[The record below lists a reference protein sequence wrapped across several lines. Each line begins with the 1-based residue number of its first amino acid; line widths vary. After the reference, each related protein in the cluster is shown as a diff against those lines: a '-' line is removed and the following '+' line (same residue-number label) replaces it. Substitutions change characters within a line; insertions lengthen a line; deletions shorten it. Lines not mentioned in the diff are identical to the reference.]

1 MAGKWKNYDPIWRRI
16 KWAAG
21 YGRLSLPLP
30 FWWSNSKLQVELA
43 DIDDEL
49 RPRFRLPAD
58 VQQQFKNIDWK
69 RIEKR
74 TANWEVVKTRVA
86 DVSENPSGMHSANTL
101 AVAAYG
107 PLLNEDRRH
116 HNYNFAEQF
125 CFDGRTLKIAFP
137 ELCETDTAV
146 AAEYQVSTFRLKRDV
161 INRLKDGEKL
171 RIRTPHGSF
180 VFTRQ
185 QFESVFPKIAGNQAS
200 YLEKGSYS
208 VTIPP
213 QAAKQFLDLD
223 TSKLPDD
230 GRYPIVEVLKLVVD
244 KGIVDAPEAAD
255 VDDTT
260 AAAGSGDAREH
271 DEDDEVDSRY
281 HARNVILFGPPG
293 TGKSY
298 RLQTTFLAGIGIG
311 PDDKRVFRVTFHPE
325 TSYFDFV
332 GSYKP
337 LLGLERAESP
347 AHAIDGTEMRL
358 PGGDP
363 ARPVVYYGFEPGPFT
378 EALCTAL
385 ADPSRNHALIVE
397 EINRGNCAAIFGDI
411 FQLLDRDAEHRS
423 QYAIRPN
430 APLAAYL
437 RSRLKGSHTEL
448 RLPRNLFIYATMN
461 TSDQA
466 LFPMDTAFKRRWSLE
481 YVGISFDDAKARQ
494 VLVPI
499 SEAMQRPWW
508 AVATAL
514 NRFIVAHTGID
525 DKQMGPYF
533 VQAGKGDQVSPAAFR
548 SKVLFYLWNDIFR
561 GSPQVVFAEGIETYD
576 SLVAAHRDNRAV
588 FIPAVL
594 DAISSLAT
602 DPGLSAQ

>member
-1 MAGKWKNYDPIWRRI
+1 MPGKWKNYDPIWRRI

-21 YGRLSLPLP
+21 YGRLTLPLP
-30 FWWSNSKLQVELA
+30 LWWSSSKLQVELA
-43 DIDDEL
+43 DIDAEL
-49 RPRFRLPAD
+49 RPRFRLPAE
-58 VQQQFKNIDWK
+58 VQQQFKDIDWK
-69 RIEKR
+69 RVEKR
-74 TANWEVVKTRVA
+74 TANWDVVKTRVA
-86 DVSENPSGMHSANTL
+86 DVTENPSGMHTANTL
-101 AVAAYG
+101 AVAVYG
-107 PLLNEDRRH
+107 PLLNNDRRH

-125 CFDGRTLKIAFP
+125 CFDGRTLKVAFP
-137 ELCETDTAV
+137 ELCETDTLV
-146 AAEYQVSTFRLKRDV
+146 ATGYQVATFRLKREV
-161 INRLKDGEKL
+161 IDGLKDGEKV

-185 QFESVFPKIAGNQAS
+185 QFETAFPQIASNKAS
-200 YLEKGSYS
+200 YLDKGSYS

-213 QAAKQFLDLD
+213 QVAKQFLDFD
-223 TSKLPDD
+223 GSKLPDD
-230 GRYPIVEVLKLVVD
+230 ERYPIVDALKLVVD
-244 KGIVDAPEAAD
+244 NGIVDAPELTD
-255 VDDTT
+255 NTSDSPNLGTDDNR
-260 AAAGSGDAREH
+260 D
-271 DEDDEVDSRY
+271 DDDEVDSRY

-337 LLGLERAESP
+337 LLGLERADSP
-347 AHAIDGTEMRL
+347 ALAIDGTEMRL
-358 PGGDP
+358 PGGEP
-363 ARPVVYYGFEPGPFT
+363 ARPVVYYGFEPGPFA
-378 EALCTAL
+378 EALCAAL
-385 ADPSRNHALIVE
+385 AEPSRNHALIVE
-397 EINRGNCAAIFGDI
+397 EINRGNCAAIFGDV
-411 FQLLDRDAEHRS
+411 FQLLDRDPEHRS
-423 QYAIRPN
+423 QYAIRPS
-430 APLAAYL
+430 APLATYL
-437 RSRLKGSHTEL
+437 QARLKAPHTEL
-448 RLPRNLFIYATMN
+448 RLPRNLFLYATMN

-481 YVGISFDDAKARQ
+481 YVGIAFDDAKARQ
-494 VLVPI
+494 VSVPI
-499 SEAMQRPWW
+499 SEATQRPWW

-533 VQAGKGDQVSPAAFR
+533 VQPVKGDQVSPIAFR

-561 GSPQVVFAEGIETYD
+561 GNPQMVFAEGIETYD
-576 SLVAAHRDNRAV
+576 SLVAAHRENRAV

-602 DPGLSAQ
+602 DPGLTAQ